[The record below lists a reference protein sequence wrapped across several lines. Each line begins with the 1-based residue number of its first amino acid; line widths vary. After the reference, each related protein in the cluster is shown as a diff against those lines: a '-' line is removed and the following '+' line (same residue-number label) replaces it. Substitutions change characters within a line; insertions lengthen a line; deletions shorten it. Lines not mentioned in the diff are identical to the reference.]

1 MRMAV
6 CSRGFRIGL
15 GTFGMVLMALHT
27 CSAQMTNNVLERV
40 LHLRVNAN
48 MPNQGTAT
56 GFTIAVDGREYLIT
70 AKHVVTG
77 LGDQGV
83 VGIDQNGVWHDLSFQ
98 ILRCDDPIDIAVLVP
113 PQQLTVDFAVPAEDY
128 RTIVGSKRT
137 F

>member
-1 MRMAV
+1 
-6 CSRGFRIGL
+6 
-15 GTFGMVLMALHT
+15 MVLMALHT